1 VPANLTP
8 EYFKAEQWYREATTN
23 DEKILALER
32 MLAVMPKHKG
42 TDHLKADLRRKLS
55 KLKEAPPGKGKAKR
69 VDIFHVQRSGVGQ
82 IVLLGVPNSGK
93 SSIVAALT
101 NAKVNAADFPFA
113 TTAPVPGMVQFE
125 DVQIQLVDMPP
136 ITADYIA
143 PGQVGTYRNCDLIA
157 VVIDLS
163 AGAKEQMD
171 VCLDFLESRGLLID
185 AETPAVDQQ
194 GNMLGKRA
202 FCICTKS
209 DIAKPGAFKAL
220 KKSRPS
226 ASLRAGK
233 RQFEFI
239 EISTETGAGLD
250 KLPENLFRLLN
261 IIRIY
266 AKPPGK
272 KPDMDEPF
280 TLPAGSTVM
289 DMTTAIHRELADK
302 LKFARIWGTGVYDG
316 QNAQRNHVLND
327 KDIIELHFS

>member
-1 VPANLTP
+1 MPANLTP

-23 DEKILALER
+23 DEKVLALER

-55 KLKEAPPGKGKAKR
+55 KLKEAPPTKGKGKR
-69 VDIFHVQRSGVGQ
+69 VDIFHVLRGGVGQ
-82 IVLLGVPNSGK
+82 IVLLGTPNSGK

-125 DVQIQLVDMPP
+125 NVQIQLVDMPP
-136 ITADYIA
+136 ITADYVA

-157 VVIDLS
+157 IVIDLS
-163 AGAKEQMD
+163 AGTKEQID
-171 VCLDFLESRGLLID
+171 ICLDFLESRSLLID
-185 AETPAVDQQ
+185 ADIPAVDQQ

-209 DIAKPGAFKAL
+209 DIAKAGAL
-220 KKSRPS
+220 KTLRKSCRY
-226 ASLRAGK
+226 R
-233 RQFEFI
+233 FEFV
-239 EISTETGAGLD
+239 EVSVETGAGID
-250 KLPENLFRLLN
+250 KLTGDLFRLLN

>member
-1 VPANLTP
+1 MPANLTP
-8 EYFKAEQWYREATTN
+8 EYFKAEKWFREATTN
-23 DEKILALER
+23 EEKILALER

-55 KLKEAPPGKGKAKR
+55 KLKEAPTKKGKSKQ
-69 VDIFHVQRSGVGQ
+69 VDIFHVPRSGAGQ
-82 IVLLGVPNSGK
+82 IVLLGTPNCGK

-101 NAKVNAADFPFA
+101 NAKVNVADFPFA
-113 TTAPVPGMVQFE
+113 TSAPVPGMVKFE

-157 VVIDLS
+157 IVIDLS
-163 AGAKEQMD
+163 ADATEQSSICM
-171 VCLDFLESRGLLID
+171 DFLESRNLLID
-185 AETPAVDQQ
+185 KEIGAVDEH
-194 GNMLGKRA
+194 GNVLGKRA

-209 DIAKPGAFKAL
+209 DIAKPGALEKL
-220 KKSRPS
+220 KQLCGHR
-226 ASLRAGK
+226 
-233 RQFEFI
+233 FEVF
-239 EISTETGAGLD
+239 EISTKTGTGID
-250 KLPENLFRLLN
+250 KLPAMFFNLLN

-280 TLPAGSTVM
+280 TLPVGATVM
-289 DMTTAIHRELADK
+289 DLATAIHRQLAEK

-327 KDIIELHFS
+327 KDIIELHFN

>member
-1 VPANLTP
+1 MPANLTP
-8 EYFKAEQWYREATTN
+8 EYYKADQWYREATTP
-23 DEKILALER
+23 DEKILAIER

-55 KLKEAPPGKGKAKR
+55 KLKEAPAKKGKGKR
-69 VDIFHVQRSGVGQ
+69 VDIFHIQRSGVGQ

-101 NAKVNAADFPFA
+101 NAKVNTAGFPFA
-113 TTAPVPGMVQFE
+113 TMAPVPGMVQFE

-157 VVIDLS
+157 IVIDLS
-163 AGAKEQMD
+163 AKIKEQID
-171 VCLDFLESRGLLID
+171 ICLDFLESRSLLIG
-185 AETPAVDQQ
+185 AETPSVDRQ
-194 GNMLGKRA
+194 GNVLGKRA

-209 DIAKPGAFKAL
+209 DIAKPGVIEVL
-220 KKSRPS
+220 KESCRHP
-226 ASLRAGK
+226 
-233 RQFEFI
+233 FEFV
-239 EISTETGAGLD
+239 EISTKTDAGLD

-272 KPDMDEPF
+272 KPDMDDPF

-289 DMTTAIHRELADK
+289 DMATAIHRELTDK
-302 LKFARIWGTGVYDG
+302 LKFARIWGTGVYNG
-316 QNAQRNHVLND
+316 QTVQKNHILND